1 MDETKFFVVILFFL
15 EKAGKMAQ
23 WEKAPAAKP
32 DGLNPIPGPH
42 VLEGEHSLSRVV
54 LWPLQMCI
62 GF

>member
-54 LWPLQMCI
+54 L
-62 GF
+62 